1 MAVFE
6 SLNNT
11 TDKAVDN
18 GEKYIKSSK
27 DYLKLKVF
35 QQLAMTLSLATKFAI
50 IGGLVGLALIF
61 MATAGAMAIGDAIN
75 NIPLGFT
82 IIGAVLLVFAVIGY
96 LLKKHIDKKIIVT
109 LSSKFFDK

>member
-6 SLNNT
+6 SLNKT

-18 GEKYIKSSK
+18 GEKYIKTSK

-50 IGGLVGLALIF
+50 FGGFIGLAVIF
-61 MATAGAMAIGDAIN
+61 MATAGALAIGDAVN
-75 NIPLGFT
+75 NLPLGF
-82 IIGAVLLVFAVIGY
+82 IIVGALLLVFCVIGY
-96 LLKKHIDKKIIVT
+96 SLKNYIDKKIIVT
-109 LSSKFFDK
+109 LSSKFFD